1 LQGAHCPENLLVVH
15 TLSKSRA
22 LAGLRV
28 GFAVGHPKLIEGL
41 GRVKNS
47 FNSYPLGRLAQAGAI
62 AAIEDQAHLEET
74 SAKVI
79 RSRTELVNQLQLLGF
94 ETLPS
99 TANFIFTRHPK
110 HAGSKLY
117 QLLRERGIIVRHFKL
132 PRIEEY
138 LRITIGTDEQCNE
151 LVLALKEIIS

>member
-1 LQGAHCPENLLVVH
+1 M
-15 TLSKSRA
+15 
-22 LAGLRV
+22 
-28 GFAVGHPKLIEGL
+28 GFAVGHPTLIEGL
-41 GRVKNS
+41 ERVKNS

-79 RSRTELVNQLQLLGF
+79 HTRTKLVDQLKLLGF

-110 HAGSKLY
+110 HAGGKLY

-132 PRIEEY
+132 PRIEEF

>member
-1 LQGAHCPENLLVVH
+1 LVVH

-41 GRVKNS
+41 ERVKNS